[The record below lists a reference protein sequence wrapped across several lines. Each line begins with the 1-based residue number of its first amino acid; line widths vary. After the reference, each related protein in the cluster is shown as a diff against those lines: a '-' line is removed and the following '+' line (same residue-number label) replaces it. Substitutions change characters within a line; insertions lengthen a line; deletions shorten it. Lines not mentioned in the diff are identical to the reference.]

1 MSKKSCEAAG
11 SIEDALFANG
21 AVNCSQ
27 SCGMREWRGELY
39 RIHQTQK
46 EEIAWNFGK
55 RKDGDF

>member
-27 SCGMREWRGELY
+27 SCGTFEWRGELFA
-39 RIHQTQK
+39 K
-46 EEIAWNFGK
+46 LWNV
-55 RKDGDF
+55 RMAR